1 MDNSV
6 RTHVVLDCRHL
17 KEGAQVLQ
25 EMRRSTSSARLPQAL
40 VGSPTSRPQAALS
53 GGRGPGVVKH
63 NSSPMT
69 AGEMLSAEHQ
79 RMPLESQ
86 INELGDKLAGL
97 DEKISRKMDGLES
110 ALEKQGEMIK
120 ALLVAA
126 RREP

>member
-17 KEGAQVLQ
+17 KEGAHVLQ

-40 VGSPTSRPQAALS
+40 VGSPRPQAALS

>member
-1 MDNSV
+1 
-6 RTHVVLDCRHL
+6 
-17 KEGAQVLQ
+17 
-25 EMRRSTSSARLPQAL
+25 
-40 VGSPTSRPQAALS
+40 
-53 GGRGPGVVKH
+53 
-63 NSSPMT
+63 
-69 AGEMLSAEHQ
+69 
-79 RMPLESQ
+79 MPLESQ